1 MGIITQPI
9 TKTKGCPNR
18 CPFFMPIHNLNNV
31 PKTHYNLFGINTY
44 LSIDKSLDTM
54 LDYSAILYYYILI
67 LYNIKI
73 INNS

>member
-1 MGIITQPI
+1 
-9 TKTKGCPNR
+9 
-18 CPFFMPIHNLNNV
+18 MPIHNLNNV

-44 LSIDKSLDTM
+44 LSIDNSLDTM